1 MSRRY
6 KGHFVT
12 WLGAAIVIA
21 GLNSSYA
28 AQQPPTSKDPNVDNY
43 VWDLSPL
50 YPNQAAWDAERT
62 YILQRIKTIAR
73 LRGTGQP
80 SATALADEL
89 DAVADLRTRGAKM
102 AIYGFLV
109 SSVDSS
115 PIAHSKYDVGT
126 ALQTA
131 AESAV
136 AFLPQDVLAVG
147 EAQLKTWLRDEPRLR
162 RHRIRILRILREAPH
177 ALSPDLQ
184 AVVTDMSRW
193 PQTSYDAWSALNE
206 ADLGWPTRKNAD
218 GKAVAL
224 NLNGVINEFQGSEQT
239 DAYEIYLHKLQSLQD
254 LYALFYTRRIEA
266 DLTIARQRKFN
277 DGMDALWF
285 LEDGMPEGSHQIM
298 IDVARKNT
306 STVRRYV
313 KLRGQSLGLNRISYR
328 DLGLDPPVVDRQ
340 FHIADALDI
349 AVQASAPLGEAYQQR
364 LRHILTEK
372 WMHLPPWPQKAQS
385 YGIYPPV
392 GGIPP
397 FFVMSYQADY
407 TSARRFMGGVTLM
420 MSDADIPQ
428 DGIPENWD
436 DAGIYG
442 NSVIYVGD
450 MLFDDYVTGHAK
462 NRRERIAYLVN
473 ALDFD
478 FRYFRY
484 VMWAELDQRVQ
495 ELIIEGKN
503 PTGAEVSA
511 IYLEVLRRYFGADQ
525 PPVVAEIYASE
536 WMTNHLPFGNYQY
549 QFWPPAMAMAAS
561 VVGATKSGDSRAL
574 KVVDELLGR
583 SDYDRTYQMLNEV
596 GIDLSKPE
604 PYQALID
611 RMDRQ
616 LDKLEQLLNSKE

>member
-1 MSRRY
+1 MTQS
-6 KGHFVT
+6 KNLLLAL
-12 WLGAAIVIA
+12 LGAAIVIA
-21 GLNSSYA
+21 GLKSSYA
-28 AQQPPTSKDPNVDNY
+28 AQEPPTSKDPDVDRY

-50 YPNQAAWDAERT
+50 YPNQAAWEAERA
-62 YILQRIKTIAR
+62 YILQRTKTIAQV
-73 LRGTGQP
+73 RGTGQR

-89 DAVADLRTRGAKM
+89 AAVADLRTRGAKM

-115 PIAHSKYDVGT
+115 PAAHSDYDVGT

-136 AFLPQDVLAVG
+136 AFLPQDILAID
-147 EAQLKTWLRDEPRLR
+147 ETKLKTWLRDEPRLK

-177 ALSPDLQ
+177 TLPLDLQ
-184 AVVTDMSRW
+184 AAVTGMSRW

-218 GKAVAL
+218 GKVVSL
-224 NLNGVINEFQGSEQT
+224 NLNGVINEFQGGEQI
-239 DAYEIYLHKLQSLQD
+239 DAYETYLRKLQSLQD
-254 LYALFYTRRIEA
+254 LYSLLYTRRIEA
-266 DLTIARQRKFN
+266 DLTIGRQRKFK

-298 IDVARKNT
+298 IDVARNNT
-306 STVRRYV
+306 LTVRRYL
-313 KLRGQSLGLNRISYR
+313 KLRGQSLGLHHASYR
-328 DLGLDPPVVDRQ
+328 DLGLDPPPVDRK
-340 FHIADALDI
+340 FSIADALNI
-349 AVQASAPLGEAYQQR
+349 AGQASAPLGEAYQQR
-364 LRHILTEK
+364 LRHIFTEK
-372 WMHLPPWPQKAQS
+372 WMHLPPWPQKAES

-397 FFVMSYQADY
+397 FFVMSYQPDNAR
-407 TSARRFMGGVTLM
+407 ARRFMGGVTLM
-420 MSDADIPQ
+420 MSDADIPK

-442 NSVIYVGD
+442 NGVIYVGD
-450 MLFDDYVTGHAK
+450 MLFDDYVTAHAQ
-462 NRRERIAYLVN
+462 NRNERIAYLVN

-478 FRYFRY
+478 FHYFRY
-484 VMWAELDQRVQ
+484 VMWAELDERVQ
-495 ELIIEGKN
+495 QLIIEGKN

-511 IYLEVLRRYFGADQ
+511 MYLEILRRYFGDNQ
-525 PPVVAEIYASE
+525 PPVVEDLYASE

-549 QFWPPAMAMAAS
+549 QFWPPAMALAAS
-561 VVGATKSGDSRAL
+561 VVGDTHPGGDLVL

-583 SDYDRTYQMLNEV
+583 SDYDRTYQMLKEV
-596 GIDLSKPE
+596 GIDLTKPE
-604 PYQALID
+604 PYQALVD

-616 LDKLEQLLNSKE
+616 LNELESLLDSKR